1 MERKEM
7 KIIHLL
13 VNLDL
18 STREKTRE
26 QTEPYLYSNFKF
38 SDIQNAADMD
48 FYPVIVIEG
57 EDSSGWTAEAQV
69 ARLHSGGYGAK
80 VIN

>member
-1 MERKEM
+1 MRT
-7 KIIHLL
+7 IHLY
-13 VNLDL
+13 VNPDL
-18 STREKTRE
+18 STREKTKQ

-48 FYPVIVIEG
+48 AYPVLVIEG

-80 VIN
+80 IIN

>member
-1 MERKEM
+1 MRT
-7 KIIHLL
+7 IHLL
-13 VNLDL
+13 VNPDL

-26 QTEPYLYSNFKF
+26 QAEPYLWSNFKF
-38 SDIQNAADMD
+38 SDIQNATNLDD
-48 FYPVIVIEG
+48 YPVLVIEG
-57 EDSSGWTAEAQV
+57 EDSSGWTAENLV